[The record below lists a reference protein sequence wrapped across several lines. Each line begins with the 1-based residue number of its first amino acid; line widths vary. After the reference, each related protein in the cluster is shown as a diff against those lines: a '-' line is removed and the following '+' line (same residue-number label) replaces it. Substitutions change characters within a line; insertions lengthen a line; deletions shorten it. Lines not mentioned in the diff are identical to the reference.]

1 MHIVHSASELHATLQ
16 PWRVA
21 GEAVSLVPTM
31 GNLHA
36 GHLALV
42 DKARGLSECVVASVF
57 VNPLQFGPN
66 EDFERYPRTLTADA
80 ALLEKAGVQVL
91 FAPTV
96 QDMYPGGYPPA
107 TAITVGGPL
116 DKILCAPFRPG
127 HFTGVATIVNIL
139 FNRVAPQIAV
149 FGDKDYQQLAVI
161 RQMTADL
168 GLPVRIVGV
177 PTLREPDGLA
187 MSSRNQYLSAEE
199 RKRAPRLHETLTW
212 IAEQLASGR
221 TDFEALSRDGQ
232 SRLAKAG
239 FNPQYLDIRSS
250 ELGEAT
256 ANARL
261 LVVLAAAYLGS
272 TRLIDNLG
280 VAITE
285 KTRAS

>member
-1 MHIVHSASELHATLQ
+1 MHIVHSASELHASLQ
-16 PWRVA
+16 PWRA
-21 GEAVSLVPTM
+21 ASESISLVPTM

-66 EDFERYPRTLTADA
+66 EDFERYPRTLAADA

-96 QDMYPGGYPPA
+96 QDMYPGGNPPA

-116 DKILCAPFRPG
+116 EKILCAPFRPG

-139 FNRVAPQIAV
+139 FNRVAPQVAV
-149 FGDKDYQQLAVI
+149 FGEKDYQQLAVI

-168 GLPVRIVGV
+168 GLSVRIVGV
-177 PTLREPDGLA
+177 PTLRESDGLA
-187 MSSRNQYLSAEE
+187 MSSRNQYLSADE
-199 RKRAPRLHETLTW
+199 RKRAARLQETLSW
-212 IAEQLASGR
+212 VGEQLAAGR
-221 TDFEALSRDGQ
+221 TDFDALSRDGQ

-239 FNPQYLDIRSS
+239 FNPQYLEIRAAD
-250 ELGEAT
+250 LGEAS
-256 ANARL
+256 AQARM
-261 LVVLAAAYLGS
+261 LVVLAAAFLGS
-272 TRLIDNLG
+272 TRLIDNLS
-280 VAITE
+280 VSVPARIP
-285 KTRAS
+285 AP